1 MSTPIENNTDE
12 LRAILQAAQEL
23 PELVEGK
30 LQEKS
35 IVPSTGEQSVTPDN
49 GYDGLS
55 QVTVAAIPDNYRD
68 ISSIPKAEEASF

>member
-1 MSTPIENNTDE
+1 MSTPIETNTED

-35 IVPSTGEQSVTPDN
+35 VVPATGEQSVTPDS